1 MTARVIRRVLAM
13 DGDEVRFRTGSAAR
27 RLIERT
33 AAAVAPP
40 RWRRETL
47 LSRLRRTGTDAS
59 AFSAFKEA
67 RLALR
72 RRDWFAAHE
81 ALSAHFAARAP
92 RFPPGAADLDRI
104 ARAIGERFPDAEAD
118 ARQRG
123 NRLLKGSYA
132 LLGYD
137 DVHYGPKPDW
147 HCDAVSGRR
156 APDEFWADVP
166 YLDPAFG
173 DHKVTWELNRHQHWL
188 QLGRAFKLTRDRV
201 YYERFVSEL
210 EGWIDANPPLTGTNW
225 ASMLEIGLRS
235 ISWLWAM
242 QFFAPAASK
251 SDRFPWMV
259 DLLVALDRQI
269 EHVSRNLSRYFSPN
283 THLTGE
289 ALAMYAV
296 GRSVVELRDAG
307 TWAAA
312 GVQVLA
318 SEARRQVAED
328 GGHVELSGHYHRY
341 STDFY
346 LLALLVARHTG
357 GEEAALFERVS
368 HAQAKYLRVISDRN
382 GCRPYTGDDDGGQLF
397 PICGG
402 RSEDC
407 RPTLSSAAV
416 VLSDPALAL
425 GPTLEETYW
434 FCGCIPEL
442 EVPAQPVHWPSTIL
456 RATGYHVSRGD
467 NGDHLLFD
475 AGPHGYLNGGH
486 AHADALSVILTVADT
501 PVLIDPGTATYT
513 MNRELRDRFRSTPM
527 HNTVTVNGRPQS
539 QPCGPFHWASTASG
553 RSVIAATGN
562 RCDYFEGTHDGYQ
575 PLTHTRAVLAVHEV
589 GWFIVDVVAGGAAAV
604 AEAHWHLHPRW
615 TPAGSTPNGVRI
627 ADGTQHPVVLLSSS
641 ALEVLG
647 PDSPERLNE
656 MSRAY
661 GRIEPAYTLRSSV
674 RGMGPL
680 ALLTCV
686 YSGSEGIGS
695 VQPLAITRRASQ
707 TWCSTGFRIITGG
720 AFITLLVS
728 TERNALSASPD
739 GAPGDLWGTD
749 ELITDARAACV
760 IAHANG
766 RREAVLVNGR
776 RVLDGAG
783 QPIVDLASRA
793 QLIRMPVATVVQEV
807 N

>member
-13 DGDEVRFRTGSAAR
+13 NGDEVRFRTGSAAR

-47 LSRLRRTGTDAS
+47 LSRLRRAGTPATAS
-59 AFSAFKEA
+59 AGFKEA
-67 RLALR
+67 RAALR
-72 RRDWFAAHE
+72 HRDWFAAHE
-81 ALSAHFAARAP
+81 ALSAHFAARASQ
-92 RFPPGAADLDRI
+92 FPPVAADLDRV

-118 ARQRG
+118 ARHRAG
-123 NRLLKGSYA
+123 RLLKGSYD

-137 DVHYGPKPDW
+137 EVHYGPKPDW

-173 DHKVTWELNRHQHWL
+173 DHKVTWELNRQQHWL

-235 ISWLWAM
+235 ISWLWAI

-289 ALAMYAV
+289 ALAMYAA
-296 GRSVVELRDAG
+296 GKSLVELRDAG

-312 GVQVLA
+312 GLEVLA
-318 SEARRQVAED
+318 NEARRQVADD

-346 LLALLVARHTG
+346 LLALLIARRAG
-357 GEEAALFERVS
+357 SEEAALFERVS

-397 PICGG
+397 PICG
-402 RSEDC
+402 RPSEDC

-425 GPTLEETYW
+425 GPTFEETYW
-434 FCGCIPEL
+434 LCGCIPEL
-442 EVPAQPVHWPSTIL
+442 EVPAPPVHWPSTIL

-467 NGDHLLFD
+467 NGDYLLFD
-475 AGPHGYLNGGH
+475 AGPHGYMNGGH
-486 AHADALSVILTVADT
+486 AHADALSVILSVAGT

-513 MNRELRDRFRSTPM
+513 MSRELRDRFRSTPM

-539 QPCGPFHWASTASG
+539 QPRGPFHWASTASG
-553 RSVIAATGN
+553 RSVMAATGN

-575 PLTHTRAVLAVHEV
+575 PLTHTRAVLTVQDV
-589 GWFIVDVVAGGAAAV
+589 GWFILDVIDGGAAAV
-604 AEAHWHLHPRW
+604 ADAHWHLHPRW
-615 TPAGSTPNGVRI
+615 KPAGDTPTAVRI
-627 ADGTQHPVVLLSSS
+627 ADGTRHVVLLGSSP
-641 ALEVLG
+641 LEVLG
-647 PDSPERLNE
+647 PDSTERLTDV
-656 MSRAY
+656 SRAY
-661 GRIEPAYTLRSSV
+661 GRIEPAYTLRSSL
-674 RGMGPL
+674 RGVAPL
-680 ALLTCV
+680 VLLTCV
-686 YSGSEGIGS
+686 YAGSDALGS
-695 VQPLAITRRASQ
+695 VERLAMTQ
-707 TWCSTGFRIITGG
+707 GNPTWCRAGFRITTGR
-720 AFITLLVS
+720 AAVTLLMS
-728 TERNALSASPD
+728 IERNALTASSD
-739 GAPGDLWGTD
+739 AVTGELWGSD
-749 ELITDARAACV
+749 ELTTDARAACV
-760 IAHANG
+760 IAHGNG
-766 RREAVLVNGR
+766 LREVVLVNGQ
-776 RVLDGAG
+776 RVLDAG
-783 QPIVDLASRA
+783 HPIVELASPTR
-793 QLIRMPVATVVQEV
+793 LIRMPVATVVQEV

>member
-13 DGDEVRFRTGSAAR
+13 DGEEVRFRTGSAAR

-40 RWRRETL
+40 RWRRDTL
-47 LSRLRRTGTDAS
+47 LSRLRRAGTPATAS
-59 AFSAFKEA
+59 AAFRDA
-67 RLALR
+67 RAALR
-72 RRDWFAAHE
+72 HRDWFAAHE
-81 ALSAHFAARAP
+81 ALSAHFAARP
-92 RFPPGAADLDRI
+92 MAADLDRI
-104 ARAIGERFPDAEAD
+104 ARAIGERFPEAEAD
-118 ARQRG
+118 ARHRAS
-123 NRLLKGSYA
+123 RLLKGSYD

-166 YLDPAFG
+166 YLDPACG

-235 ISWLWAM
+235 ISWLWAI
-242 QFFAPAASK
+242 QFFSPAASK

-289 ALAMYAV
+289 ALAMYAA
-296 GRSVVELRDAG
+296 GRSLVELRDAPA
-307 TWAAA
+307 WAAA
-312 GVQVLA
+312 GLEVLA
-318 SEARRQVAED
+318 GEARRQVADD

-346 LLALLVARHTG
+346 LLSLLIARRAG
-357 GEEAALFERVS
+357 GDEAALFERVS

-397 PICGG
+397 PICG
-402 RSEDC
+402 RPSEDC

-434 FCGCIPEL
+434 FSGCIPEL
-442 EVPAQPVHWPSTIL
+442 EVPAEPVHWPSTIL

-475 AGPHGYLNGGH
+475 AGPHGYMNGGH
-486 AHADALSVILTVADT
+486 AHADALSVILSVAGT

-513 MNRELRDRFRSTPM
+513 MSRELRDRFRSTPM

-539 QPCGPFHWASTASG
+539 QPRGPFHWSSTASG
-553 RSVIAATGN
+553 RSVVAATGN
-562 RCDYFEGTHDGYQ
+562 RCDYFEGTHDGYL
-575 PLTHTRAVLAVHEV
+575 PLAHTRAVLAVQDV
-589 GWFIVDVVAGGAAAV
+589 GWFILDVVSGGAAAV
-604 AEAHWHLHPRW
+604 ADAYWHLHPRW
-615 TPAGSTPNGVRI
+615 RPAGHTPNAIRI
-627 ADGTQHPVVLLSSS
+627 GDGTQHVVLLGSSP
-641 ALEVLG
+641 LEILG

-656 MSRAY
+656 VSRAY
-661 GRIEPAYTLRSSV
+661 GRIEPAYTLRSSA
-674 RGMGPL
+674 RGVAQL
-680 ALLTCV
+680 VLLTCIS
-686 YSGSEGIGS
+686 SGADSLGS
-695 VQPLAITRRASQ
+695 VERIAITRDTDSS
-707 TWCSTGFRIITGG
+707 WCSVGFRVTTGR
-720 AFITLLVS
+720 AEVTLLSS
-728 TERNALSASPD
+728 TERNAFAASPD
-739 GAPGDLWGTD
+739 SPDQVWGCDRLT
-749 ELITDARAACV
+749 TDARVACV
-760 IAHANG
+760 IAHSG
-766 RREAVLVNGR
+766 GLREVIVVNGR
-776 RVLDGAG
+776 RVLDADGRPLA
-783 QPIVDLASRA
+783 DLPSTT
-793 QLIRMPVATVVQEV
+793 QLIRMPVATVVQGP